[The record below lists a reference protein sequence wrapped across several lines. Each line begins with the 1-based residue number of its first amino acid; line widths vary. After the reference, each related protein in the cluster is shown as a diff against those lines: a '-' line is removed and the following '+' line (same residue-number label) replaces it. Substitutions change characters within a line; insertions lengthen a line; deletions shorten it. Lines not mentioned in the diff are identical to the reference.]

1 MFPEQVRKRFIGEL
15 LPPQRIDK
23 RKVLVVDPH
32 DLIRRST
39 PLSGDA
45 DREHAAGRRAGHG
58 ACSRKKRSPSS
69 VCYHHGKP
77 RLGAVLGCQH
87 GLGDGHAMTAYLR
100 YQFRVAALPV
110 KGKPGD
116 YRAFPRPRPQA
127 SHGGLHLRQGPC

>member
-58 ACSRKKRSPSS
+58 ACSRNVTQRGFGGFPPLLASPFRMFSLVS
-69 VCYHHGKP
+69 VHYIEI
-77 RLGAVLGCQH
+77 
-87 GLGDGHAMTAYLR
+87 M
-100 YQFRVAALPV
+100 
-110 KGKPGD
+110 
-116 YRAFPRPRPQA
+116 
-127 SHGGLHLRQGPC
+127 LHIF